1 MKLTE
6 TQTENY
12 IQAFCPPEYR
22 NPQDEQRIL
31 LQHRQKGPEAIDSYR
46 TISESEVNAREAIA
60 HLRQQQQAT
69 GPEQDATI
77 YIPVHCPSCR
87 HRSWYEITPSATC
100 MVGLNYL
107 PAVCRN
113 CDHIFLPIN
122 HTGHFRLL
130 AKTCLTLLLFLLLII
145 STILYLIF
153 S

>member
-22 NPQDEQRIL
+22 NPQDEYRIL

-46 TISESEVNAREAIA
+46 TLSESEVNAREAQTRLLKTV
-60 HLRQQQQAT
+60 HPSPKEL
-69 GPEQDATI
+69 DATV
-77 YIPVHCPSCR
+77 YIPVHCPWC
-87 HRSWYEITPSATC
+87 HHHSWYEITPSATC

-130 AKTCLTLLLFLLLII
+130 AKTCLTLLLLLLLII

>member
-6 TQTENY
+6 TQTENL
-12 IQAFCPPEYR
+12 INTFCPPEYR
-22 NPQDEQRIL
+22 DPESEQRIL
-31 LQHRQKGPEAIDSYR
+31 QHYREKGPEAIDCYR
-46 TISESEVNAREAIA
+46 TLSESEVKQREAQTRLLKTV
-60 HLRQQQQAT
+60 HPS
-69 GPEQDATI
+69 PEETDATV
-77 YIPVHCPSCR
+77 YIPVHCPWC
-87 HRSWYEITPSATC
+87 HHHSWYELTPRASF
-100 MVGLNYL
+100 MIGINYL

-130 AKTCLTLLLFLLLII
+130 AKTCLTLLLLLLLII